1 MQRNRDLNGPESPDS
16 RDVVA
21 RLGNGHLGGEVIAHD
36 FGSEDGLSA
45 HKLDTSFLADD
56 NQNVLLVSDG
66 TVVEQAYLDVSDGQS
81 LAAGV
86 ANRFNFGALESVT
99 TAEATVGVLAA
110 AEAMFLVA
118 PTDELNQLGKAFLPD
133 YEHISDWGDVR
144 NLLLDPL
151 TLLPNPHR
159 VSDNIRRAVVLNDAV
174 LDVTRDLMDT
184 GKVVATEAIEQ
195 TADGL
200 KEIARAARRTFDYVD
215 EVVDETTDA
224 LRDTTSKAYER
235 AVEKTS
241 EGMGRL
247 VDIYESAEDFTLDQ
261 IDKAER
267 FYDDTQQ
274 WAGEQIRDAAD
285 VIGRAHD
292 TAVQNTSELIEQI
305 DGTYESLKEESLD
318 SVKEFVKDRLR
329 DVTGLLRHAQDGLNE
344 LAPTPG
350 DFIRQASDA
359 FSSSLPLPYFPV
371 SPLVLDLDS
380 DGYELSAL
388 QDSNVRFDLDADG
401 FAEHTGWVQPD
412 DALLVLDRNA
422 NGKIDNGAELFGDH
436 TPTADQPGTAPDGFS
451 ALTILDSNQDAI
463 LDHQDESFDALRLWR
478 DINQDG
484 RSSPQEL
491 TSLAEANIA
500 SLRLEPTSATETI
513 AGHRVL
519 LESTFT
525 DTQGGEHAIGDIL
538 FEVDPVNAEFTG
550 DYQLSMEALMLPL
563 IRGYGHV
570 PHLHIAMSQ
579 DPALLSRT
587 QTLIAQGFSGSSN
600 LLTEV
605 EQLIIHW
612 TGSEN
617 IDPDSRGPF
626 VDAQK
631 LAVVEAFMAA
641 PFATSQGITE
651 PGGNHAELLNLAW
664 ENLRTGVLQ
673 RLVAQDLR
681 GAPFAAIGYEFA
693 TDTLSVGGSLSDLVE
708 SANTQQPDDSSN
720 AIAYW
725 HNIADFLCLS
735 APTLGVTEQA
745 IEASL
750 QSVLSDTEL
759 KHFSSV
765 LLQTHLG
772 GTTSQDSLHSGNDY
786 NLLTAGDGDD
796 LLVSSGTGYRALFGG
811 TGDDELR
818 SGALVGPA
826 TQFVGGSGQ
835 DTLIG
840 SRYAD
845 SYHFNLGDGQ
855 DLIDE
860 TAGGFSS
867 HQDRLYFGPGITIE
881 DVSVTRDDLDLI
893 FGVGTGGDSI
903 RVKEWYNR
911 PGSNGADRRIESVV
925 FEDNVWLVDD
935 IHNDGLEVH
944 GTHGDDT
951 LSAISYLDG
960 NILHGEDGNDTLRAG
975 TGSNDILFGGDGDDL
990 LLGGDVS
997 SDYLYG
1003 GAGDD
1008 ELRSFMMNGPATHL
1022 SGGTGDDT
1030 LVGSRRADTYY
1041 FNLGDGQDLIDET
1054 AGGFSSHQD
1063 RLYFGPGIT
1072 SEDVSVT
1079 RDDLDLIFGVGTGG
1093 DSIRVKEWY
1102 NRPGS
1107 NGADR
1112 RIESVVFE
1120 DNVWLVDDIH
1130 NDGLEVHGTHGDDTL
1145 SAISYLDGNILHGE
1159 DGNDTLRAGTGSND
1173 ILFGG
1178 DGDDLLLGGDV
1189 SSDYLYGGAGDDELR
1204 SFMMNGPATHLSG
1217 GTGDDTL
1224 VGSRRADTY
1233 YFNLGD
1239 GQDLIDETAGGFSS
1253 HQDRLYFGPGITI
1266 EDVSVTRDDL
1276 DLIFGVGTG
1285 GDSIRVKEWYNRPGS
1300 NGADR
1305 RIESVVFED
1314 NVWLVDDIHNDGLEV
1329 HGTHGD
1335 DTLSAISYLDGNI
1348 LHGED
1353 GNDTLR
1359 AGTGS
1364 NDILFGGDGDD
1375 LLLGGDV
1382 SSDYLYGGAGDD
1394 ELRSFMMNGPATH
1407 LSGGTGDDTLVGSR
1421 RADTYYFNLGDG
1433 QDLIDETAGGFSSH
1447 QDRLYF
1453 GPGITSED
1461 VSVTR
1466 DDLDLIFG
1474 VGTGGDSIRVKEW
1487 YNRPGSNG
1495 ADRRIET
1502 VLLADGMWDAEEIED
1517 LAVENHSPTLSNP
1530 LADVET
1536 LALVPFE
1543 MRFNEAIF
1551 ADVDQQEPLS
1561 LTVSLPNSAPLPHW
1575 LSFDSESRTLTGT
1588 PTLADIHSMEIVVT
1602 ATDQSDATV
1611 SDDFELTV
1619 SLASGSIVSDTPL
1632 DDFLVGSPF
1641 DDVFVLGRGND
1652 TLSGNEGDDTF
1663 VTLGTRLGVNLF
1675 DGGDGFDTVKGG
1687 VGNDII
1693 QVDSFQPE
1701 NSVELLDGGSGFD
1714 ILKGTSAAQTIN
1726 LSQTTLVSIEH
1737 IDAGGGADVVI
1748 GSSGDDVISGGKGN
1762 DILYGAEGDDQFL
1775 IRKRQGV
1782 DVFNGGQGID
1792 SIVGDSTNDKIIVRE
1807 FSAANSIEIIDGG
1820 EGFDMILGTGT
1831 HQTLDFSDTKLISI
1845 EKINGRRGNDIIIGS
1860 NERDIIFG
1868 GSGDDQLYGGLGDDE
1883 LNGGKGN
1890 DTFSFAR
1897 GDGTNIII
1905 DNKGANDQLTLSG
1918 ADHDS
1923 LWLWREGDDLAMG
1936 IVNTTDKVVIRQW
1949 FSSSG
1954 PTIETTQTSDD
1965 SMVLINSQVLQL
1977 VGAMSVFDPVAQGHL
1992 NLSGS
1997 VLEEAAPAIADAWQP
2012 A

>member
-1 MQRNRDLNGPESPDS
+1 MFDENTARSGLLGSASSYDNNSQGFADYERIDVLQGEDGFNAHVYQKTNDPTDVLVALTGTEDLVDAFADANLGTNQWKNNGDDLIQRVSEIGSLEKVTFSGHSLGGALAQFAAYDFLNSDNGNAGIEVALATFNSLGGEEGMRQLEQDRGQTFDPNRLESANAAHFVDS

-151 TLLPNPHR
+151 TPLPNPHR

-318 SVKEFVKDRLR
+318 SAKEFVKDRLR

-772 GTTSQDSLHSGNDY
+772 GTTSQDSLHSDNDY

-811 TGDDELR
+811 AGDDELR

-867 HQDRLYFGPGITIE
+867 YRDRLYFGPGITIE

-1008 ELRSFMMNGPATHL
+1008 ELRSFVMNGPATHL

-1102 NRPGS
+1102 NHPGS

-1204 SFMMNGPATHLSG
+1204 SF
-1217 GTGDDTL
+1217 
-1224 VGSRRADTY
+1224 V
-1233 YFNLGD
+1233 
-1239 GQDLIDETAGGFSS
+1239 
-1253 HQDRLYFGPGITI
+1253 
-1266 EDVSVTRDDL
+1266 
-1276 DLIFGVGTG
+1276 
-1285 GDSIRVKEWYNRPGS
+1285 
-1300 NGADR
+1300 
-1305 RIESVVFED
+1305 
-1314 NVWLVDDIHNDGLEV
+1314 
-1329 HGTHGD
+1329 
-1335 DTLSAISYLDGNI
+1335 
-1348 LHGED
+1348 
-1353 GNDTLR
+1353 
-1359 AGTGS
+1359 
-1364 NDILFGGDGDD
+1364 
-1375 LLLGGDV
+1375 
-1382 SSDYLYGGAGDD
+1382 
-1394 ELRSFMMNGPATH
+1394 MNGPATH

-1487 YNRPGSNG
+1487 YYRPGSNG

-1897 GDGTNIII
+1897 GDGTDIII

-2012 A
+2012 T